1 MSTAPPGEPSG
12 TGDDAGPHA
21 SSSRAGDALAAER
34 GRTEDRLNQQ
44 YAEGT
49 QLRREIKELNAAR
62 AKHVENKVPQGD
74 VEQQV
79 SYSDVVTEQYDKK
92 IAKLESQV
100 SIADA
105 QYAAERQTFDRF
117 IAMQQV
123 CSLAM
128 CDRRNVVA
136 RQAAV
141 EPPAKTRVIELD
153 EDRIANLVAR
163 QVEQQMTD
171 LRSELGRVALSS
183 RSTWTQ
189 TRTEAWKA
197 IKDQGLLSQAL
208 PLVDPKFLGTSGAWY
223 DLAHGVYGSEAA
235 VQTAIA
241 NRLSAINAEF
251 SATTGLE
258 WHDTSGTEVL
268 PGRKP
273 DLSCSPRSSA
283 PRQYNVASIIELRQ
297 PTDDGF
303 SDDALGE
310 LCDELQRVLVH
321 QRWRRKVAGALF
333 TPQAYLQMTCEVN
346 SERELSAVRIT
357 PTMTRDVWQY
367 LRAFMAQSSDAFG
380 AGTQAV
386 TVDATEYARTQ
397 FCGEG
402 SCCAVYRVEQPEDAV
417 LKMYKDA
424 WRAREEHDA
433 LDTLGSISVGGNAR
447 PFPAVVAFEGVH
459 LVVAPFARHFKP
471 PNFRLVHAESLMKIL
486 KAVHATKLVHRDVRP
501 ANFFQSPDTEG
512 QVLLNDWGCSAKAG
526 VPVRYEGCSGRFQ
539 PPWLRHLN
547 ATAMYMPQ
555 AKDDLYSFVVSCYEL
570 FASHKRD
577 TLPSAWPQNES
588 DFASHDSVMATLR
601 TVMV

>member
-1 MSTAPPGEPSG
+1 M
-12 TGDDAGPHA
+12 
-21 SSSRAGDALAAER
+21 
-34 GRTEDRLNQQ
+34 
-44 YAEGT
+44 
-49 QLRREIKELNAAR
+49 
-62 AKHVENKVPQGD
+62 
-74 VEQQV
+74 
-79 SYSDVVTEQYDKK
+79 
-92 IAKLESQV
+92 
-100 SIADA
+100 
-105 QYAAERQTFDRF
+105 
-117 IAMQQV
+117 
-123 CSLAM
+123 
-128 CDRRNVVA
+128 
-136 RQAAV
+136 
-141 EPPAKTRVIELD
+141 IEWD
-153 EDRIANLVAR
+153 EDRIANLER
-163 QVEQQMTD
+163 QIKVRPTSQ
-171 LRSELGRVALSS
+171 
-183 RSTWTQ
+183 STRTH
-189 TRTEAWKA
+189 TRTEAWNA
-197 IKDQGLLSQAL
+197 IKEMVTFEDPPTGLPRIGASGTWHDLSR
-208 PLVDPKFLGTSGAWY
+208 GTY
-223 DLAHGVYGSEAA
+223 NSEAA
-235 VQTAIA
+235 VQAAIA
-241 NRLSAINAEF
+241 KRLSAINAEF

-283 PRQYNVASIIELRQ
+283 IKQYNVASIIELKLSS
-297 PTDDGF
+297 DF

-539 PPWLRHLN
+539 PPWLRHLD

-570 FASHKRD
+570 FTCQKGD

>member
-34 GRTEDRLNQQ
+34 GRAEDRLNQQ
-44 YAEGT
+44 YARRAE
-49 QLRREIKELNAAR
+49 LEREIKELKAAR
-62 AKHVENKVPQGD
+62 AKHVENKVPQDD

-79 SYSDVVTEQYDKK
+79 SYSDVVTEHHDKE
-92 IAKLESQV
+92 IAKLKSRL

-105 QYAAERQTFDRF
+105 QCAAALSLLEAQR
-117 IAMQQV
+117 V

-141 EPPAKTRVIELD
+141 EPPAKIRVIEWD
-153 EDRIANLVAR
+153 EDRIANLER
-163 QVEQQMTD
+163 HVERLTR
-171 LRSELGRVALSS
+171 RSQ
-183 RSTWTQ
+183 STRTQ
-189 TRTEAWKA
+189 TRAVAWNA
-197 IKDQGLLSQAL
+197 IDAEIITRDAVPVSPRQL
-208 PLVDPKFLGTSGAWY
+208 DGTRSW
-223 DLAHGVYGSEAA
+223 DELAHGVYGSEAA
-235 VQTAIA
+235 VQAAIA

-297 PTDDGF
+297 PTDDAF

-539 PPWLRHLN
+539 PPWLRHLD

-570 FASHKRD
+570 FTCQKGD